1 MNLFLLLIE
10 VTVEVTLEVTLLRVY
25 THTYTHTY
33 ICICICVCIY
43 IIAYMYATCAYICV
57 CKFILIFRRHTYMYT
72 CIHMYMHVCLHMHMC
87 LHTHMCLHMHMCMHM
102 CVQTHPHPSEDKPTS
117 EAPVANSGRMSL
129 FLRGV
134 TQFSPD
140 QHDCAIQV
148 QHHQNLNF
156 SCVTTLFFTS
166 RPFLRPLRVQIHH
179 DLPKNHT
186 LLGGNFV
193 LTAPPRGV

>member
-33 ICICICVCIY
+33 ICICICVCIC
-43 IIAYMYATCAYICV
+43 IIAYMYATCACICV

-87 LHTHMCLHMHMCMHM
+87 LHTHMCLCMHM
-102 CVQTHPHPSEDKPTS
+102 CVQTHPHPSEDKSTS